1 MTPAGAPPAAPLPAS
16 YWWLWSASTLSNL
29 ADGVL
34 KIALPLAAVRVTDQP
49 ALVAGVALALT
60 LPWLLVALPA
70 GAIADR
76 VDRRRAMLLANG
88 VRVVAVAVLS
98 LTWLGGLDSLALL
111 YGVALV
117 VGVTETF
124 YDTASQSILPQVVG
138 RGALDRANGR
148 LYAAELT
155 ANQFVGPPLGGL
167 LVAAGLWL
175 ALGAPALLWV
185 AAIGALLLVRGTF
198 RVERAT
204 RTTLRADIGEGL
216 RFLVGNPVLRTLAV
230 MVGVLN
236 LGSSAVFA
244 VFVLYAVGPGSAL
257 GLTEPG
263 YGLLLTASAVGAVT
277 GSLAAPWVARVLGRA
292 GSLLL
297 CIVVGAVALGAPAVT
312 TEVVV
317 VAVLFALS
325 GLTIAVWN
333 VVTVS
338 LRQRITPDGLLGRLN
353 SAYRLLAWG
362 TMPIGAALGGLV
374 AQVAGLELVFLLAAA
389 LSLTLLPLLGQ
400 VTDARIAA
408 AEAAAAA
415 ATPNPEDG
423 PT

>member
-1 MTPAGAPPAAPLPAS
+1 MSPPVAAPSAGLSAS
-16 YWWLWSASTLSNL
+16 YWWLWTASTLSNL

-49 ALVAGVALALT
+49 LLVAGVALALT

-76 VDRRRAMLLANG
+76 VDRRRAMLAANA
-88 VRVVAVAVLS
+88 VRVLAVTVLS

-111 YGVALV
+111 YVVALV

-167 LVAAGLWL
+167 LVAAGLWV
-175 ALGAPALLWV
+175 ALGAPALLWI
-185 AAIGALLLVRGTF
+185 AAIGALALVRGTF
-198 RVERAT
+198 RVERAV

-244 VFVLYAVGPGSAL
+244 VFVLYAVGPGSPL

-263 YGLLLTASAVGAVT
+263 YGLLLTAGAVGAVV
-277 GSLAAPWVARVLGRA
+277 GSLAAPWVARVLGRS

-297 CIVVGAVALGAPAVT
+297 CIAVGAVALGAPAVT
-312 TEVVV
+312 TDVVLV
-317 VAVLFALS
+317 GGLFALN

-338 LRQRITPDGLLGRLN
+338 LRQRITPDALLGRLN

-374 AQVAGLELVFLLAAA
+374 AQVAGLDLVFLLAAG

-400 VTDARIAA
+400 VTNARIAA
-408 AEAAAAA
+408 AEATA
-415 ATPNPEDG
+415 
-423 PT
+423 